1 MTTGRIYLDH
11 AATGWPK
18 DDRVYAAV
26 EHQMRSVGAAAGRG
40 VYASAIVG
48 GNVLQEVRRRAA
60 QLFRSPSDGYWILSS
75 NGTMALNQ
83 AIHGVLR
90 PGDHAVS
97 TTADHNSVLRPLEWL
112 KQKGMITTTI
122 VGCDQQ
128 GTVKPDAIAAAV
140 RPETR
145 LVAVTHASNVTG
157 AVNPMDDVCS
167 AVRQVASPDCL
178 ILFDAAQ
185 TAGLMEID
193 ISACQVDMLAMPGHK
208 GLGGPLGTAL
218 LYVGPRAAE
227 VIEPILQG
235 GTGSQSDSLSMPTQL
250 PGKLE
255 SGNQNIPAFAGLAAG
270 LEILQHAN
278 LIQVSQANRLRTNE
292 LVSRLENIE
301 GLQIISSR
309 ELPILSI
316 KPQYTTA
323 HDWAVILDSEFGIE
337 TRAGLH
343 CAPLIHQAIGTAPD
357 GTLRISFTAS
367 TPDQHLSLLV
377 DALTEIASAFA

>member
-1 MTTGRIYLDH
+1 
-11 AATGWPK
+11 
-18 DDRVYAAV
+18 
-26 EHQMRSVGAAAGRG
+26 MRSVGAAAGRG
-40 VYASAIVG
+40 VYASAVVG
-48 GNVLQEVRRRAA
+48 GNVLQEVRRRAT
-60 QLFRSPSDGYWILSS
+60 QLFRSPSDGHWVLSS
-75 NGTMALNQ
+75 NGTTALNQ

-97 TTADHNSVLRPLEWL
+97 TAADHNSVLRPLEWL

-122 VGCDQQ
+122 VGCDQH
-128 GTVKPDAIAAAV
+128 GAVSPDAISASV

-157 AVNPMDDVCS
+157 AVNSMEDVCT
-167 AVRQVASPDCL
+167 AIRQVASPECL
-178 ILFDAAQ
+178 ILFDVAQ

-193 ISACQVDMLAMPGHK
+193 VSACQVDMLAMPGHK

-218 LYVGPRAAE
+218 LYVGPRAAQ
-227 VIEPILQG
+227 VIEPLFQG

-278 LIQVSQANRLRTNE
+278 LAQVSQSNRCRANE
-292 LVSRLENIE
+292 LAVRLQDVE
-301 GLQIISSR
+301 GLQIISTL

-316 KPQYTTA
+316 KPKQAGPQHIGSHLMNPQITTV
-323 HDWAVILDSEFGIE
+323 HDLAVILDSEFGIE

-343 CAPLIHQAIGTAPD
+343 CAPLIHEAIGTAPD
-357 GTLRISFTAS
+357 GTLRISFSAS

-377 DALTEIASAFA
+377 DALTEIVTAFA